1 MMRAKAPDPPLHVP
15 MRKQDRPF
23 WESIVRARDYNSWNA
38 IDLSHAANLAKCQS
52 DIFALYAEIEVEGN
66 TLKNDRGTVVINPKH
81 NLLEVLSRRSVAL
94 SRLLHVHAEAT
105 VGESRHQKPR
115 AKKQQETNQI
125 IEEKDNN
132 LIPGAVH

>member
-1 MMRAKAPDPPLHVP
+1 MRAKAPDPPLHIP
-15 MRKQDRPF
+15 MRDQDWPF

-38 IDLSHAANLAKCQS
+38 IDLSHAANLSKCLA
-52 DIFALYAEIEVEGN
+52 DIFTLHSEVADEGN
-66 TLKNDRGTVVINPKH
+66 LIKNDRGTMVVNPKH

-115 AKKQQETNQI
+115 AKKQKESI
-125 IEEKDNN
+125 EIREEKDNN